1 MIDWQTQFLTLV
13 LIFTKDP
20 GSKPPRTLSELY
32 GPDLNRTLL
41 FHQDRYC
48 EPTCSYAVVLSHRA
62 DERTAFLDRDG
73 ERFFGADILARVAGR
88 AADLRQAAR
97 QHARWRRGPGDPRRH
112 RLMSPPGTVT
122 PLVAGGYNR
131 SMAAVSPSA
140 G

>member
-1 MIDWQTQFLTLV
+1 LIDWQTQFLTLV
-13 LIFTKDP
+13 LIVTKDP

-41 FHQDRYC
+41 FHHDRYC
-48 EPTCSYAVVLSHRA
+48 EPTCSTRSCF
-62 DERTAFLDRDG
+62 RTALTNARPSWIEMVSG
-73 ERFFGADILARVAGR
+73 FFGADILARVAGR
-88 AADLRQAAR
+88 APDLRQAAR

-122 PLVAGGYNR
+122 PLVAGGYTR
-131 SMAAVSPSA
+131 FVAAVSPSA